1 MSAPLII
8 LLHGVGAS
16 GASLAPLAEAMAP
29 ALPGVA
35 FATPDGV
42 EPFDMGGP
50 GRQWFSVKGV
60 TAENRPARVAAARP
74 AFDAALDRIIAEHG
88 ARPEHVALLGF
99 SQGTIMSLDLLA
111 DGRRGFGAL
120 VGFSG
125 RLPTPDPLHPAPNM
139 PALLIHG
146 DADPV
151 IPASDTLDAARRLQ
165 AAGVSVETHIQP
177 GLGHSISAEGL
188 QLAVDFLRNRLL

>member
-60 TAENRPARVAAARP
+60 TAENRAARVAAARP
-74 AFDAALDRIIAEHG
+74 AFDATLDRIIAEHG

-111 DGRRGFGAL
+111 DKVHIGNPQLDDLIVVFQSGAYGASASPQRFLSHPEVVEVL
-120 VGFSG
+120 V
-125 RLPTPDPLHPAPNM
+125 
-139 PALLIHG
+139 
-146 DADPV
+146 
-151 IPASDTLDAARRLQ
+151 
-165 AAGVSVETHIQP
+165 
-177 GLGHSISAEGL
+177 
-188 QLAVDFLRNRLL
+188 